1 MSSNTTQLQNRFLP
15 RNLLNTSSVVTLE
28 TKSDD
33 FVPQKGLPDYFSY
46 KFNNDENRVCLQ
58 FFNCIYIS
66 GNKKVG
72 QMILMTPSNCIS
84 ILFQKIRKN
93 LKTSNFT
100 KNFPETGKG
109 DGGAIDTVWGFPD
122 SSVGKESTCN
132 AGNPGSIPKICQRR
146 KGYPLQYSWASLVAQ
161 LVKNSTAMQETGF
174 IPWVGK
180 ITWRRERLP
189 TPVFW
194 PEEFHGLSVHG
205 VTKSQT

>member
-1 MSSNTTQLQNRFLP
+1 MILYHRKDYQTISATSLTTMRMGFASN
-15 RNLLNTSSVVTLE
+15 
-28 TKSDD
+28 
-33 FVPQKGLPDYFSY
+33 FST
-46 KFNNDENRVCLQ
+46 V
-58 FFNCIYIS
+58 S

-84 ILFQKIRKN
+84 ILVQKIRKN

-146 KGYPLQYSWASLVAQ
+146 KGYPLQYSGLE
-161 LVKNSTAMQETGF
+161 NSMNC
-174 IPWVGK
+174 V
-180 ITWRRERLP
+180 
-189 TPVFW
+189 
-194 PEEFHGLSVHG
+194 VHG
-205 VTKSQT
+205 MAKSQT

>member
-1 MSSNTTQLQNRFLP
+1 MKLCAPSLSSNTTQLQNRFLP
-15 RNLLNTSSVVTLE
+15 RNLLE

-33 FVPQKGLPDYFSY
+33 FVPQEGLPDYFSY

-161 LVKNSTAMQETGF
+161 QVKNLLAMQEACVQFLGWED
-174 IPWVGK
+174 PLEK
-180 ITWRRERLP
+180 ERLL

-194 PEEFHGLSVHG
+194 AWRIPW
-205 VTKSQT
+205 TA